1 MRTRLET
8 PTSVCRAAIAR
19 ADITPPVGFYHRMWG
34 AATHEQATGV
44 HRPLLA
50 TVLAIG
56 PRDDSTPPVF
66 IVAIDHCLLF
76 TKESVAFRADI
87 CQRTGTDPD
96 HLLLTFSHTHA
107 AGLLDP
113 SRADR
118 PGGDMIG
125 PYLDRLAETV
135 STLIDQ
141 TRMSMRSTTLTYGIS
156 HCTLAA
162 HRDAWDVAS
171 QQWVCGLNLDG
182 PVDST
187 VLVARL
193 DDEHQQPIAS
203 IVNYGCHPTTLA
215 WANTLISPDYP
226 GAMRETVEA
235 ATGTPCLFLLG
246 ACGDV
251 GPSVGY
257 VGDVTIADRNGRQLG
272 HAALEA
278 WYGLSPCATDYV
290 YRGPVVSGA
299 TLGEWQVTS
308 AEPSRIARW
317 SVFGLK
323 RFAVALPYR
332 ADKPQ
337 LDQLRTE
344 RAACEAT
351 KQAALDRGDTA
362 AARDQHAMIERLSR
376 AITRW
381 EACPPGETFPFQV
394 ALLRMGEALWIFVES
409 EPYQW
414 LQTELR
420 RRYPSWTIMVVVLLD
435 GWRCAYLPRDEMYG
449 SGVYPDQISMAARGS
464 LETVVDA
471 IADEIAALL

>member
-8 PTSVCRAAIAR
+8 PTSVCRAAVTR

-56 PRDDSTPPVF
+56 PHDDSTSPVL

-76 TKESVAFRADI
+76 TKESAAFRHEI
-87 CQRTGTDPD
+87 CQRTGIDPD

-118 PGGDMIG
+118 PGGEMIA
-125 PYLDRLAETV
+125 PYLTDLAETV

-141 TRMSMRSTTLTYGIS
+141 ARASLQDATLTYGVG
-156 HCTLAA
+156 HCALAA
-162 HRDAWDVAS
+162 HRDARDETS

-187 VLVARL
+187 VLVARI
-193 DDEHQQPIAS
+193 DDHRQQPIAS

-235 ATGTPCLFLLG
+235 ATGAPCLFLLG

-251 GPSVGY
+251 GPRVGY
-257 VGDVTIADRNGRQLG
+257 VGDVAVADRNGTQLG

-278 WYGLSPCATDYV
+278 WYGLSPSATDYV

-299 TLGEWQVTS
+299 TLGEWRHTT
-308 AEPSRIARW
+308 AEPARAARW
-317 SVFGLK
+317 SLFGLK
-323 RFAVALPYR
+323 RFAVPLPYR

-337 LDQLRTE
+337 LDQLRAE
-344 RAACEAT
+344 RGVCEVR
-351 KQAALDRGDTA
+351 KQAALDRGDTE
-362 AARDQHAMIERLSR
+362 AARDQHAIMERLSR

-381 EACPPGETFPFQV
+381 EACPSGDTFPFQV
-394 ALLRMGEALWIFVES
+394 ALLRMGEAVWVFVES

-420 RRYPSWTIMVVVLLD
+420 RRFPDWTIMVVVLLD

-449 SGVYPDQISMAARGS
+449 SGVYPDQISMVARGG
-464 LETVVDA
+464 LEAVVDA
-471 IADEIAALL
+471 IADEIAALS